1 MTDFTMR
8 PSGHESWATGV
19 RRHARLWHACLSL
32 AIVREAQFRGHFIT
46 TIVIGIASILL
57 GIVPVLILF
66 NFTGDV
72 QGWTQ
77 ADVIVVLGVQ
87 QSLWGLIGMIVSH
100 NMWAMMESVRN
111 GELDQMLIR
120 PVNAQFYAA
129 TRWIRPDQVFN
140 ILTGLVIVVIGLA
153 NGRGIPGPMQ
163 WVQGTAVFVCG
174 FVLVACLMM
183 AVSYCAFWTQSMDPA
198 LLMVQ
203 DILQAGR
210 YPVWFFPLAMRLM
223 LTFIVPIAF
232 ATTFPA
238 EALTRGISWW
248 LVLGAVAFAALAL
261 AGIRALWNRAVR
273 QYASASS

>member
-1 MTDFTMR
+1 MTDTTIHE
-8 PSGHESWATGV
+8 SGHESWANSV
-19 RRHARLWHACLSL
+19 RRHVRLWRACLSL
-32 AIVREAQFRGHFIT
+32 ALVREAQFRAHFLT
-46 TIVIGIASILL
+46 TVVIGLAQILL
-57 GIVPVLILF
+57 GIVPVLVLF
-66 NFTGDV
+66 NFTGAV

-87 QSLWGLIGMIVSH
+87 QALMGMFGMIISH

-140 ILTGLVIVVIGLA
+140 ILTGVAIVTIGLA
-153 NGRGIPGPMQ
+153 NGRGVPGPSQ
-163 WVQGTAVFVCG
+163 WVQGVIVFLCG
-174 FVLVACLMM
+174 FVLIACLTM

-198 LLMVQ
+198 VLMVQ

-238 EALTRGISWW
+238 EALTHGISWW
-248 LVLGAVAFAALAL
+248 LVVGAVAFAALAL
-261 AGIRALWNRAVR
+261 AALRALWNVAVR

>member
-1 MTDFTMR
+1 MTDLTR
-8 PSGHESWATGV
+8 DQANHVPWASAL
-19 RRHARLWHACLSL
+19 RRHVRLWRACLSL
-32 AIVREAQFRGHFIT
+32 AIVREAQFRAHFLT
-46 TIVIGIASILL
+46 TVVIGIASILL
-57 GIVPVLILF
+57 GTVPVLILF

-87 QSLWGLIGMIVSH
+87 QALWGLIGMIISH

-120 PVNAQFYAA
+120 PVNAQFHAA

-140 ILTGLVIVVIGLA
+140 ILTGLAVVTIGLA
-153 NGRGIPGPMQ
+153 NGRGSPGPAQ
-163 WVQGTAVFVCG
+163 WVQCVIIFLCG

-198 LLMVQ
+198 AMMVQ

-210 YPVWFFPLAMRLM
+210 YPVWFFPTAMRLM

-232 ATTFPA
+232 ATTFPS
-238 EALTRGISWW
+238 EALTHGISWW
-248 LVLGAVAFAALAL
+248 LVLGSVVFAALAVGAL
-261 AGIRALWNRAVR
+261 RALWNVAIR